1 MSFNSVEYFENIA
14 RKMKAIRH
22 TDSSPKFFRASSA
35 RTLEEL
41 LNSGAVAQYPSIIL
55 FDKRDG
61 KFEDRQSNNLQDR
74 QFYQLLILQKSEQLD
89 SDSRRQAIDESF
101 SVCRKIISK
110 MTKDWLEAQ
119 RIPNIVDGLRNLD
132 RDSMYYNTVG
142 PFLDSLYGIEFVFTL
157 KESVNT
163 KYEES
168 DWDG

>member
-1 MSFNSVEYFENIA
+1 MSFNSVAYFENIA
-14 RKMKAIRH
+14 VKMKDIRH
-22 TDSSPKFFRASSA
+22 SDSSKKFFRASSA

-41 LNSGAVAQYPSIIL
+41 LNSGAIAQFPAIVL

-89 SDSRRQAIDESF
+89 SDSRRLAIDQSF
-101 SVCRKIISK
+101 SICRKIISK

-119 RIPNIVDGLRNLD
+119 RTPGNIDGIRNLD
-132 RDSMYYNTVG
+132 RDSMYYNSVG
-142 PFLDSLYGIEFVFTL
+142 PFMDSLYGIEFVFTL
-157 KESVNT
+157 KETVNT

-168 DWDG
+168 DWDE